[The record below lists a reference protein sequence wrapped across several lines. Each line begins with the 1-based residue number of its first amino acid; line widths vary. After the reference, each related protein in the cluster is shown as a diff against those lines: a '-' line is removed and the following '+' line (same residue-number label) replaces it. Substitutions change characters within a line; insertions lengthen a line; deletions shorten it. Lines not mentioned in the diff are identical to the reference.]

1 MIRQTTRTV
10 RNPARRASG
19 FSMIEVLIAIL
30 VLGFGLL
37 GFALLQTMSLR
48 FAQSANYRTQATNLA
63 TDLLDQMRSN
73 RLLAAQY
80 TGATFAGGAV
90 PKGGCLRFVGA
101 VPISKNIERWQCQ
114 VRAALGEGSSAAVT
128 YNPAGGE
135 ATVTVTWGDERWHID
150 PTKRNQ
156 SFIVS
161 TRL

>member
-1 MIRQTTRTV
+1 MIRQTKRTI

-19 FSMIEVLIAIL
+19 FSLIEVLIAIL

-80 TGATFAGGAV
+80 KDASFTGGTVDKDGCSRSIGAV
-90 PKGGCLRFVGA
+90 A
-101 VPISKNIERWQCQ
+101 ISDNIERWQCQ
-114 VRAALGEGSSAAVT
+114 VRAVLGEGSSAEVT
-128 YNPAGGE
+128 YNPVGGVAE
-135 ATVTVTWGDERWHID
+135 VKITWGDERWQID

-156 SFIVS
+156 SFNVS

>member
-1 MIRQTTRTV
+1 MIRQTTRTS
-10 RNPARRASG
+10 RNLARRVSG

-80 TGATFAGGAV
+80 EDASFTGGTV
-90 PKGGCLRFVGA
+90 PKDGCPRFINT

-128 YNPAGGE
+128 YNPAGGV
-135 ATVTVTWGDERWHID
+135 ASVTVTWGDERWQID

-156 SFIVS
+156 SFNVS